1 MSDTD
6 IILTMD
12 DRARLARLLHRMH
25 ATDRPLE
32 RELASAEAL
41 KILKDYGLSWGDAAR
56 VTASPPSPTSDE
68 QSGKRRVGDSMKARS
83 CG

>member
-1 MSDTD
+1 MSDIT
-6 IILTMD
+6 LTMH

-41 KILKDYGLSWGDAAR
+41 QILKDYGLSWGDAMR
-56 VTASPPSPTSDE
+56 VA
-68 QSGKRRVGDSMKARS
+68 GNY
-83 CG
+83 